1 MDWGNKYMVKCH
13 NEVPNLEIVRAK
25 TREGSMKVFED
36 IKARYIKVIAEE
48 IWQRAKIGKNDIL
61 YTTTLKNSVV
71 RKAFEAAMREYR
83 LAGYTVSETD
93 TGNLRIAVTISWPLD
108 LE

>member
-1 MDWGNKYMVKCH
+1 MEWGNKYMVECL

-25 TREGSMKVFED
+25 TRKGSMRVFED
-36 IKARYIKVIAEE
+36 IKARYIKTIAAE
-48 IWQRAKIGKNDIL
+48 IWRRAEIGKNEAQ
-61 YTTTLKNSVV
+61 YSTTLKDSVV

-83 LAGYTVSETD
+83 QAGYVVSEIEE
-93 TGNLRIAVTISWPLD
+93 GNLGVSVTISWPLD